1 VYINDLPLNIQEVEV
16 VLYADDI
23 NILVI
28 DNKEEALQSK
38 LAYVTK
44 KLELWFFMSD
54 LIVNTSK
61 TVAMSFYLCPSN
73 SPCKPC
79 IVLFN
84 TDITYKSKVKFLGM
98 YITDNL
104 SWKVHICTGVII

>member
-28 DNKEEALQSK
+28 DGKEEALQSK

-44 KLELWFFMSD
+44 KLELCFLMNS

-73 SPCKPC
+73 PPCKPR

-84 TDITYKSKVKFLGM
+84 TDITFKS
-98 YITDNL
+98 
-104 SWKVHICTGVII
+104 